1 MPNQLYDFGREGFL
15 GGDIDWDADNIVCV
29 LVDTAD
35 YTLDAGADQHLDD
48 IPAAARVATSG
59 NFAGKTVTDGT
70 ADADNLTPAFSSVS
84 GDVSEAIV
92 IYQDT
97 GVEST
102 SRLIAYID
110 TATGLPITPNGG
122 DIDITWDNGANR
134 IFTL

>member
-1 MPNQLYDFGREGFL
+1 MPNQLYDFGREGFAAS
-15 GGDIDWDADNIVCV
+15 DIDWDADNILAV
-29 LVDTAD
+29 LVDTDD

-59 NFAGKTVTDGT
+59 NFAGKTLTAGT
-70 ADADNLTPAFSSVS
+70 CDADDITFSNVS

-97 GVEST
+97 GVENT

-110 TATGLPITPNGG
+110 IATGLPIIPGG
-122 DIDITWDNGANR
+122 SDIDVQWDNGINR